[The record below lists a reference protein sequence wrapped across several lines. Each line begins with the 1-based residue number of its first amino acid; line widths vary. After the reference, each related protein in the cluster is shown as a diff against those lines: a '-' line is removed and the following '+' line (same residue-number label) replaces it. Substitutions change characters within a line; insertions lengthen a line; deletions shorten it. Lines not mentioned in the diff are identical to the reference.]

1 MAPIGTRREGE
12 GMSKQTDAPDDLM
25 AINADD
31 SEKLNTSQEG
41 WALLFGAWAI
51 ALVASL
57 GAIFIGEVL
66 GQEPCNLCWYQRIA
80 MFPLA
85 LILGLACLYNDFS
98 IRRYALPLA
107 IAGGAVAL
115 WHTLLYV
122 GLISEAI
129 VPCSVN
135 GPSCTDANMTILG
148 VIPLPIISLASFI
161 AIALMLIRIP
171 TKTKGENTQ

>member
-1 MAPIGTRREGE
+1 
-12 GMSKQTDAPDDLM
+12 MSKQTDAAGDLM
-25 AINADD
+25 ANGSDD
-31 SEKLNTSQEG
+31 SEQSNTSQEG

-51 ALVASL
+51 ALGASL
-57 GAIFIGEVL
+57 GALFIGEVL

-85 LILGLACLYNDFS
+85 LILGLASLYNDCS

-107 IAGGAVAL
+107 TAGGGVAL

-122 GLISEAI
+122 GLISETI

-148 VIPLPIISLASFI
+148 VIPLPMISLASFI
-161 AIALMLIRIP
+161 VIVLLLIRIP
-171 TKTKGENTQ
+171 TMKKGENIQ

>member
-1 MAPIGTRREGE
+1 
-12 GMSKQTDAPDDLM
+12 MSKQTDATVDLM
-25 AINADD
+25 ANGADD
-31 SEKLNTSQEG
+31 SAQLNTSHEG

-80 MFPLA
+80 MFPLV
-85 LILGLACLYNDFS
+85 LILGLACLNNDLS

-122 GLISEAI
+122 GLISEGI

-148 VIPLPIISLASFI
+148 VIPLPMISLASFI
-161 AIALMLIRIP
+161 VIALMLIRIP
-171 TKTKGENTQ
+171 TMKKREYTQREYTQ

>member
-1 MAPIGTRREGE
+1 MAPIGKRREGE
-12 GMSKQTDAPDDLM
+12 GMSKQPDAPDDLM
-25 AINADD
+25 AINSDD
-31 SEKLNTSQEG
+31 SEQLNTSQEG
-41 WALLFGAWAI
+41 WALLFGAWVI

-85 LILGLACLYNDFS
+85 LTLGLACLYNDFS

-148 VIPLPIISLASFI
+148 VIPLPMISLASFI
-161 AIALMLIRIP
+161 VIALMLIRIP
-171 TKTKGENTQ
+171 TMTKREYTQ

>member
-1 MAPIGTRREGE
+1 
-12 GMSKQTDAPDDLM
+12 MSKQTDATGDLT
-25 AINADD
+25 ANGADD
-31 SEKLNTSQEG
+31 SEQLDTSQAG
-41 WALLFGAWAI
+41 WALLFGAWVI

-80 MFPLA
+80 MFPLV
-85 LILGLACLYNDFS
+85 LILGLACLNNDLS

-135 GPSCTDANMTILG
+135 GPFCTDANMTILG
-148 VIPLPIISLASFI
+148 VIPLPMISLASFI
-161 AIALMLIRIP
+161 VIALMLIRIP
-171 TKTKGENTQ
+171 TMTKREYTQ